1 MSVKVLE
8 IGTSPPNNPLIKVL
22 FKMPL
27 NHALEW
33 IQCMTDFQPVKIL
46 SDEQV
51 TIEFIETRPL
61 NVYTQT
67 VLPLQLQP
75 YASIIKESLKTVS
88 THDFIDN
95 KLNYIK

>member
-8 IGTSPPNNPLIKVL
+8 IGISPLNPLIKVF

-33 IQCMTDFQPVKIL
+33 IQCMPGISSVIK
-46 SDEQV
+46 DEQG
-51 TIEFIETRPL
+51 TIEFTEIRPL
-61 NVYTQT
+61 SVYTQT

-75 YASIIKESLKTVS
+75 YVSMIKEYLTAAKIYEFT
-88 THDFIDN
+88 DN

>member
-8 IGTSPPNNPLIKVL
+8 IGTSPPNNPLINVL

-33 IQCMTDFQPVKIL
+33 IQCMTDVQPVKIL

-51 TIEFIETRPL
+51 AIEFIETRPL

-75 YASIIKESLKTVS
+75 YASIIKESLNTVS

>member
-33 IQCMTDFQPVKIL
+33 IQCMMDVQPVKIL

-75 YASIIKESLKTVS
+75 NASIIKESLKTVS

>member
-8 IGTSPPNNPLIKVL
+8 IGIGPLNPLIKVF

-33 IQCMTDFQPVKIL
+33 IQCMTGIPSVIK
-46 SDEQV
+46 DEQV
-51 TIEFIETRPL
+51 EVEFTEIRHL

-75 YASIIKESLKTVS
+75 YVSMIKEYLTTAKIYEFT
-88 THDFIDN
+88 DN

>member
-8 IGTSPPNNPLIKVL
+8 IKTSPPNNPLIKVL

-27 NHALEW
+27 AHALEW
-33 IQCMTDFQPVKIL
+33 IQCMTDIQSVQIL
-46 SDEQV
+46 NDV
-51 TIEFIETRPL
+51 NVDIEFIEIRHQS
-61 NVYTQT
+61 VYTQT

-75 YASIIKESLKTVS
+75 YVSIIKEFLKIAS

-95 KLNYIK
+95 NLDYIK